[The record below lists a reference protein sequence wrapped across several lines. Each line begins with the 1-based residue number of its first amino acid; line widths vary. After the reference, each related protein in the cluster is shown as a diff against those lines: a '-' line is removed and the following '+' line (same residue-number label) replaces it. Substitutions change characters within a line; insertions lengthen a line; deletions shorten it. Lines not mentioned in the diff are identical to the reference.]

1 MQDTFF
7 DSDRKSVAMVTAYY
21 GTNGGKILRREL
33 LPQFLINSHEIWQ
46 RCLPWSVDV
55 QDTFFDSDRKSV
67 AMVTAYYGTN
77 GGKILRRELLPQFF
91 TNSHEIWQRCL
102 PWSVDVQDTFFDSDR
117 KSVAMVTAYYGT
129 NGGKILRRELLP
141 QFFTNSHE
149 IWQRCLP
156 WSVDVQDTFFDS
168 DRKSVAMVTAY
179 YGKNGGKILR
189 RELLPQFFTNSHEIW
204 HRCLPW
210 GVDVQDT
217 FFDSGRKCVA
227 MVTAYYGKNGGKILR
242 RELLPQFFT
251 NSHEIWHRCL
261 PWGVD
266 VQDTFFD
273 SGRKCVAMVTAYYG
287 KNGGKSLRRE
297 LLPQFFTNSHEIW
310 HRCLPWG
317 VDVQDTFFDSG
328 RKCVA
333 MVTAYYGKNGG
344 KNLASRTTSSVFHQ
358 FS

>member
-1 MQDTFF
+1 MY
-7 DSDRKSVAMVTAYY
+7 KGGYIGISVSSVGRA
-21 GTNGGKILRREL
+21 GGRSPIWSGGRSPILRREL
-33 LPQFLINSHEIWQ
+33 LPQFL
-46 RCLPWSVDV
+46 
-55 QDTFFDSDRKSV
+55 
-67 AMVTAYYGTN
+67 
-77 GGKILRRELLPQFF
+77 

-117 KSVAMVTAYYGT
+117 KSCHGNGNIMAKM
-129 NGGKILRRELLP
+129 GGK
-141 QFFTNSHE
+141 S
-149 IWQRCLP
+149 C
-156 WSVDVQDTFFDS
+156 
-168 DRKSVAMVTAY
+168 VANY
-179 YGKNGGKILR
+179 FLS
-189 RELLPQFFTNSHEIW
+189 FFTNSHEIW

-217 FFDSGRKCVA
+217 FFDSDRKCVA

-266 VQDTFFD
+266 VQDIFLD

-287 KNGGKSLRRE
+287 KNG
-297 LLPQFFTNSHEIW
+297 
-310 HRCLPWG
+310 
-317 VDVQDTFFDSG
+317 
-328 RKCVA
+328 
-333 MVTAYYGKNGG
+333 

>member
-1 MQDTFF
+1 MAKMGE
-7 DSDRKSVAMVTAYY
+7 KSCVANY
-21 GTNGGKILRREL
+21 
-33 LPQFLINSHEIWQ
+33 FLS
-46 RCLPWSVDV
+46 
-55 QDTFFDSDRKSV
+55 
-67 AMVTAYYGTN
+67 
-77 GGKILRRELLPQFF
+77 
-91 TNSHEIWQRCL
+91 
-102 PWSVDVQDTFFDSDR
+102 
-117 KSVAMVTAYYGT
+117 
-129 NGGKILRRELLP
+129 
-141 QFFTNSHE
+141 FFTNSHE

-227 MVTAYYGKNGGKILR
+227 MVTAYYGKNGGKSYVANYFLSFSPILMKF
-242 RELLPQFFT
+242 E
-251 NSHEIWHRCL
+251 HRCL

-287 KNGGKSLRRE
+287 KNGGKILRRE
-297 LLPQFFTNSHEIW
+297 LLPQFSPILMKFGTDV
-310 HRCLPWG
+310 CLG
-317 VDVQDTFFDSG
+317 V
-328 RKCVA
+328 
-333 MVTAYYGKNGG
+333 
-344 KNLASRTTSSVFHQ
+344 
-358 FS
+358 

>member
-1 MQDTFF
+1 MA
-7 DSDRKSVAMVTAYY
+7 KM
-21 GTNGGKILRREL
+21 
-33 LPQFLINSHEIWQ
+33 
-46 RCLPWSVDV
+46 
-55 QDTFFDSDRKSV
+55 
-67 AMVTAYYGTN
+67 
-77 GGKILRRELLPQFF
+77 
-91 TNSHEIWQRCL
+91 
-102 PWSVDVQDTFFDSDR
+102 
-117 KSVAMVTAYYGT
+117 
-129 NGGKILRRELLP
+129 
-141 QFFTNSHE
+141 
-149 IWQRCLP
+149 
-156 WSVDVQDTFFDS
+156 
-168 DRKSVAMVTAY
+168 
-179 YGKNGGKILR
+179 GGKILR

-266 VQDTFFD
+266 VQDTFLD

-287 KNGGKSLRRE
+287 KNWGKILRRE

-310 HRCLPWG
+310 HRCLPWGEDVQDTFFESGRKCVAMVTAYYGKNWGKILRRELLPQFFTNSHEIWHRCLPLG

-333 MVTAYYGKNGG
+333 MVTAYYGKNWG
-344 KNLASRTTSSVFHQ
+344 KILRRELLPQFFTNSHEIWHRCLPLGVDVQDTFFDSGRKCVAMVTAYYTVKKYCGAGVLITFSDISSF
-358 FS
+358 